1 MARPEANAGLNVPGC
16 PIPVQEILS
25 NGFFK
30 TYFEAIGEAY
40 HALVLRSVYLA
51 ALAAKRQGGDFLEV
65 ARNTLRLKMV
75 MLGQINQDYRPEM
88 SNALRRELIEG
99 SISEERRAETER
111 FKIQQ

>member
-16 PIPVQEILS
+16 PIPVPEILS

-65 ARNTLRLKMV
+65 ARNTLRLKMAV
-75 MLGQINQDYRPEM
+75 VKMQCLIYDLLSCTSLLSRP
-88 SNALRRELIEG
+88 SLYVSPVPSVPVCLI
-99 SISEERRAETER
+99 
-111 FKIQQ
+111 